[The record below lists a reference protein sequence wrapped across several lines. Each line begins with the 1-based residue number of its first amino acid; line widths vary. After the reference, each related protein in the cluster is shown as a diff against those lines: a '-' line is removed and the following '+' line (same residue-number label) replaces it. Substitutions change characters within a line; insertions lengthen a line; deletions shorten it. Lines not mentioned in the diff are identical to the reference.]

1 MEKLQLLAFKNIVEP
16 LYNEKVSY
24 IYFPIEWLEIV
35 EIHYRTFLL
44 TSKLKLVNERLYE
57 MFSDILFIQH
67 NPYILKEDT
76 PWIVAKEPMRQEQL
90 DYIFQSWYEVIRDWK
105 PNKLIDPPHLEWQ
118 HDLISNLPVLHDKK
132 TFSKWV
138 PALITHIF
146 CEQPLRMENKN
157 EEEIYFS
164 PLRSQHIS
172 EAMSEPIK
180 DEETHDYFAY
190 VYRFEYITRGGENIP
205 LLKVSVGIRRFY
217 QQYNHKDISILL
229 GRKRSQILISTPE
242 FELNKKQQRFIKL
255 KVQQA
260 EKGIKWIK
268 RFRNLED
275 DYRIGGEVKLERILQ
290 CPKEYIR
297 GTNVRVLLPYNENI
311 YKVQGTK

>member
-16 LYNEKVSY
+16 LHNEKVSY

-76 PWIVAKEPMRQEQL
+76 PWIVAKEPMKQEQL
-90 DYIFQSWYEVIRDWK
+90 DYIFQSWYEVIHDWK

-118 HDLISNLPVLHDKK
+118 YDLISNLPALHDKK

-146 CEQPLRMENKN
+146 CEQPLHLENKN

-164 PLRSQHIS
+164 PLRSQHVS

-180 DEETHDYFAY
+180 DEETHDYFSY
-190 VYRFEYITRGGENIP
+190 VYRFEYVTRGGENIP

-217 QQYNHKDISILL
+217 QQYKII
-229 GRKRSQILISTPE
+229 SQI
-242 FELNKKQQRFIKL
+242 
-255 KVQQA
+255 
-260 EKGIKWIK
+260 
-268 RFRNLED
+268 NLD
-275 DYRIGGEVKLERILQ
+275 ITTFV
-290 CPKEYIR
+290 
-297 GTNVRVLLPYNENI
+297 
-311 YKVQGTK
+311 

>member
-76 PWIVAKEPMRQEQL
+76 PWIVAKEPMKQEQL
-90 DYIFQSWYEVIRDWK
+90 DYIFQSWYEVIHDWK

-118 HDLISNLPVLHDKK
+118 YDLISNLPALHDKK

-146 CEQPLRMENKN
+146 ANSLYIWKIKMRKKYIFHHCDHNMFLKRC
-157 EEEIYFS
+157 
-164 PLRSQHIS
+164 LSQLKMKKHMIIS
-172 EAMSEPIK
+172 LM
-180 DEETHDYFAY
+180 
-190 VYRFEYITRGGENIP
+190 YIG
-205 LLKVSVGIRRFY
+205 
-217 QQYNHKDISILL
+217 
-229 GRKRSQILISTPE
+229 
-242 FELNKKQQRFIKL
+242 LN
-255 KVQQA
+255 
-260 EKGIKWIK
+260 
-268 RFRNLED
+268 
-275 DYRIGGEVKLERILQ
+275 
-290 CPKEYIR
+290 
-297 GTNVRVLLPYNENI
+297 T
-311 YKVQGTK
+311 